1 MLMRWTLSLPCPH
14 CGSTLVRSGLSCM
27 PAKRGREFSCEA
39 CHRQSQLPVARR
51 LSAWMLLIAT
61 LAAGIPLAHRMLD
74 IPTSHPQ
81 WMFAG
86 FMLAFLGVFAL
97 SMLLASMVGAGSRYL
112 VPCPALG

>member
-39 CHRQSQLPVARR
+39 CRRQSQLPVARR
-51 LSAWMLLIAT
+51 LSAWIVQIAT
-61 LAAGIPLAHRMLD
+61 LAAGIPVAYRILD
-74 IPTSHPQ
+74 LPTSQPQ
-81 WMFAG
+81 LMFAG
-86 FMLAFLGVFAL
+86 FMLACLGVFAL
-97 SMLLASMVGAGSRYL
+97 SMLLACMVGAGSRYL